1 MDSCI
6 LKESKKKNPKQKDP
20 NQKIM
25 ALCNR
30 KKERICARKGKD
42 LSVVKK
48 GKERDA

>member
-6 LKESKKKNPKQKDP
+6 LKKSKQKDSKQKDP
-20 NQKIM
+20 NQKII
-25 ALCNR
+25 ALCNK

-48 GKERDA
+48 GKGRDA